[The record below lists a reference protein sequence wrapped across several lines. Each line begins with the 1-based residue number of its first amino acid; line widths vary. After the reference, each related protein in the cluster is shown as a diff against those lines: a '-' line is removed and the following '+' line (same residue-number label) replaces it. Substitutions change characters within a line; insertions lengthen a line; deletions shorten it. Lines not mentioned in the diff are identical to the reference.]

1 MEMMDQGRSMHFTM
15 TQWRFP
21 LILAVFLA
29 LLFAKH
35 PPYLGGDVVEYTL
48 DTVALASHGS
58 ADIRLSDIDRAK
70 TLAPALGG
78 VYDTLAADM
87 RAGKD
92 KVYPAFIRGREG
104 KVYSIHFFG
113 YSALAALPFKALDL
127 LHGAPLRAFQLVNL
141 AAVFVL
147 GLALRRFFG
156 CGRKALAGVM
166 LFLLCGG
173 LLYCY
178 WTSPECVA
186 AASLLAGL
194 LLFSSGAPVAGAML
208 AGLAGQQN
216 PTIVF
221 FFAFAPL
228 LLALQR
234 YRDGAALTAAVR
246 SVLTRRNML
255 GLALG
260 AAVFALPPLFN
271 LYQFGVPNIIA
282 RLFSD
287 ARLVGLVRLESF
299 FFDLNQGMILAV
311 PAVLAALLAWG
322 WGRGRAARAQA
333 LVLGACLAFT
343 LALALPAL
351 AVLNWNSGAAGVMR
365 YAFWA
370 AMPFLFALLL
380 RLREHA
386 RWPGAVIGL
395 VAATQ
400 CAFMYHDSLYG
411 YTAFSPIAR
420 VVLQRAPDLYH
431 PEPEIFAERMA
442 GNDDYIQPDK
452 VYVYK
457 VSGRAVKTLLNAANP
472 AADALLCGDGGAI
485 APDNRGAASTRGW
498 RYIDG
503 PVRCLEGGLPRLRFG
518 ADQFDAGAGVNLS
531 SGWNKVEHNGGAWNG
546 VWSDGAASRLV
557 ITPARDLQPTL
568 LGLSGNY
575 LDGNQRTRVTV
586 NGVDLGWHQLDQ
598 EGPLPLPASV
608 TAAAVI
614 TIDLAHEAPH
624 APGPGDR
631 RALAFFLREVSLS
644 GAGTGATAH
653 R

>member
-1 MEMMDQGRSMHFTM
+1 
-15 TQWRFP
+15 
-21 LILAVFLA
+21 
-29 LLFAKH
+29 
-35 PPYLGGDVVEYTL
+35 
-48 DTVALASHGS
+48 
-58 ADIRLSDIDRAK
+58 
-70 TLAPALGG
+70 
-78 VYDTLAADM
+78 
-87 RAGKD
+87 
-92 KVYPAFIRGREG
+92 
-104 KVYSIHFFG
+104 
-113 YSALAALPFKALDL
+113 
-127 LHGAPLRAFQLVNL
+127 
-141 AAVFVL
+141 
-147 GLALRRFFG
+147 
-156 CGRKALAGVM
+156 
-166 LFLLCGG
+166 
-173 LLYCY
+173 
-178 WTSPECVA
+178 
-186 AASLLAGL
+186 
-194 LLFSSGAPVAGAML
+194 ML

-234 YRDGAALTAAVR
+234 HRDGMSIAVAAR
-246 SVLTRRNML
+246 SVLSRRNVL

-260 AAVFALPPLFN
+260 AAVFALPLLFN

-287 ARLVGLVRLESF
+287 TRLVGLVRLESF

-322 WGRGRAARAQA
+322 WGRGRGASGQA

-343 LALALPAL
+343 VALVLPAL

-386 RWPGAVIGL
+386 RWPGAVVAL

-400 CAFMYHDSLYG
+400 CAFMYHDSLYA
-411 YTAFSPIAR
+411 YTEFSPIAR
-420 VVLQRAPDLYH
+420 ALLQRAPDLYH

-457 VSGRAVKTLLNAANP
+457 VDGRPVKTLVNVANP
-472 AADALLCGDGGAI
+472 NADELLCGTGGAI
-485 APDNRGAASTRGW
+485 APDNRGTGSTRGW

-503 PVRCLEGGLPRLRFG
+503 PIRCLEGGPPRLRFG
-518 ADQFDAGAGVNLS
+518 ADQFEAGVGVSLA
-531 SGWNKVEHNGGAWNG
+531 SGWSKVEHNGGAWDG
-546 VWSDGAASRLV
+546 AWSDGNRSRLV
-557 ITPARDLQPTL
+557 ITPARDLHPAL
-568 LGLSGNY
+568 LSLAGQY
-575 LDGNQRTRVTV
+575 LDGNKRTRVMV

-598 EGPLPLPASV
+598 EGPLPLPGSAR
-608 TAAAVI
+608 AATSI
-614 TIDLAHEAPH
+614 EIDLAHEAPH

-631 RALAFFLREVSLS
+631 RALAFFLREVTLS
-644 GAGTGATAH
+644 GASARGAEH
-653 R
+653 